1 MWEGVRNVLDG
12 RRCFACAEWC
22 EKACGYDG
30 PCGAYATMPFRPV
43 LPIGRG
49 CLWGGGSVLY
59 VASCNMVAHKT
70 QCLSYMRLMNL
81 PLGLVINFGDYRLG
95 KRGIARLILAG
106 ADAEEAD
113 F

>member
-1 MWEGVRNVLDG
+1 MKQKIVLIVAVVAGLLAALLTRTYLTSKDTEY
-12 RRCFACAEWC
+12 R
-22 EKACGYDG
+22 
-30 PCGAYATMPFRPV
+30 V

-59 VASCNMVAHKT
+59 VASCDMVAHKA

>member
-1 MWEGVRNVLDG
+1 
-12 RRCFACAEWC
+12 
-22 EKACGYDG
+22 
-30 PCGAYATMPFRPV
+30 
-43 LPIGRG
+43 
-49 CLWGGGSVLY
+49 
-59 VASCNMVAHKT
+59 MVAHKA

-95 KRGIARLILAG
+95 KRGIVRLILAG